1 MSCPPSESSLSQSH
15 KRGGSPLKSKLRTIR
30 KSKRKQKQLQQTLI
44 VIAAVL
50 IAFALGFFFF
60 GPSFSSGE

>member
-1 MSCPPSESSLSQSH
+1 MSCPPSESSSSQLR